1 MNASGT
7 ADRAIKAV
15 EGAPEL
21 VLPDRAGRLRAHPDP
36 VSLTSA
42 AFRRWLGLV
51 VLLTGSFVTSLDSF
65 IVFVAVPSIRTS
77 LGATFGETELIVAG
91 YTLTAAVG
99 LIVSGRLG
107 DTFGRRRMFMIGFGA
122 FTLASGLC
130 GIAQSPVAL
139 IVSRLIQGCAASV
152 LIPQVFALIR
162 VTFTDAKERAKAFG
176 WMGVT
181 IGVGAI
187 AGQIVGGLIIAADMW
202 HLAWRPIFLINL
214 PVGICALIG
223 APLLVAE
230 SVNDAKERL
239 DLVGALLSALGL
251 SLLLYP
257 LIEGREAGWP
267 IWSLSMMGAGVVVL
281 GVFGLHQRWK
291 TSQGAFPLL
300 NTDLFRDRGFTVGL
314 FLILL
319 FFGTIGP
326 LMLSFS
332 YLAQIGFARSPMTAA
347 LDFSPLAACF
357 TIASLLAGRRT
368 HHGARKLLAAGAVVV
383 AVGAL
388 AAYLVCSV
396 LASPT
401 PEYLILP
408 LMVLGVGQGMFMT
421 PVLNVVLSAI
431 PENHSGAASGV
442 LTTVQRAG
450 YALGVA
456 ALEVPFFTT
465 LDSAHIAGSS
475 QSAAYI
481 AAFAAVAVCI
491 LVTMI
496 LSLFCSRCFRLG
508 GARAG
513 RLGALGPGLQL
524 DLPCPGTTALAQNI
538 EIGQRD
544 HTWVVSVS

>member
-1 MNASGT
+1 MLIQS
-7 ADRAIKAV
+7 RKSS
-15 EGAPEL
+15 L
-21 VLPDRAGRLRAHPDP
+21 AHPQP
-36 VSLTSA
+36 VGLTPA
-42 AFRRWLGLV
+42 AFRRWLGLG
-51 VLLTGSFVTSLDSF
+51 VLLTGSFVASLDSF

-91 YTLTAAVG
+91 YGLMAAVG

-107 DTFGRRRMFMIGFGA
+107 DSFGRRRMFMIGFGA
-122 FTLASGLC
+122 FTIASGLC
-130 GIAQSPVAL
+130 GISQSPVAL
-139 IVSRLIQGCAASV
+139 IISRLIQGCAASV
-152 LIPQVFALIR
+152 LLPQVFALIR

-187 AGQIVGGLIIAADMW
+187 AGQIVGGLIIAADIW

-214 PVGICALIG
+214 PVGILALIG

-230 SVNDAKERL
+230 SVNDARERL
-239 DLVGALLSALGL
+239 DLVGAVLSALGL
-251 SLLLYP
+251 GLLLYP

-267 IWSLSMMGAGVVVL
+267 IWSLSMIGAGVVVL
-281 GVFGLHQRWK
+281 GAFGLHQRWK

-314 FLILL
+314 LLILL

-332 YLAQIGFARSPMTAA
+332 YLAQVGFARSPMTAA
-347 LDFSPLAACF
+347 LDFSPLAISF
-357 TIASLLAGRRT
+357 TIASLLAGRQT

-396 LASPT
+396 LTSPT
-401 PEYLILP
+401 PEGLILP
-408 LMVLGVGQGMFMT
+408 LIVLGVGQGMFMT

-456 ALEVPFFTT
+456 VLEVPFFTT
-465 LDSAHIAGSS
+465 LDGAKFAGSS
-475 QSAAYI
+475 QSGAYL
-481 AAFAAVAVCI
+481 AAFAAVSLCI
-491 LVTMI
+491 
-496 LSLFCSRCFRLG
+496 
-508 GARAG
+508 
-513 RLGALGPGLQL
+513 
-524 DLPCPGTTALAQNI
+524 
-538 EIGQRD
+538 
-544 HTWVVSVS
+544 VVAMAS

>member
-1 MNASGT
+1 MSLHDLSSG
-7 ADRAIKAV
+7 
-15 EGAPEL
+15 
-21 VLPDRAGRLRAHPDP
+21 GRLSAHRHPI
-36 VSLTSA
+36 SLTPTA
-42 AFRRWLGLV
+42 LRRWLGLG
-51 VLLTGSFVTSLDSF
+51 VLLIGSFVTSLDSF
-65 IVFVAVPSIRTS
+65 IVFVAVPSIRTT

-91 YTLTAAVG
+91 YALTAAVG

-107 DTFGRRRMFMIGFGA
+107 DRFGRRRMFIIGFGA

-139 IVSRLIQGCAASV
+139 IISRLIQGCAASV

-162 VTFTDAKERAKAFG
+162 VTFTDPKERATAFG

-181 IGVGAI
+181 IGAGAI
-187 AGQIVGGLIIAADMW
+187 AGQIVGGFIIAADIW

-214 PVGICALIG
+214 PVGVCALIG
-223 APLLVAE
+223 ASLLVKE
-230 SVNDAKERL
+230 SESDARERL
-239 DLVGALLSALGL
+239 DLVGAVLSALGL
-251 SLLLYP
+251 GLLLYP

-267 IWSLSMMGAGVVVL
+267 IWSMSMMGAGVVVL
-281 GVFGLHQRWK
+281 SVFGLHQRWK
-291 TSQGAFPLL
+291 TRHGAFPLL
-300 NTDLFRDRGFTVGL
+300 NTDLFHDQAFTVGL

-332 YLAQIGFARSPMTAA
+332 YLAQIGFSRSPVTAA
-347 LDFSPLAACF
+347 LDFSPLAVSF
-357 TIASLLAGRRT
+357 TIASLLAGKYS
-368 HHGARKLLAAGAVVV
+368 HFGARKILATGAVVV
-383 AVGAL
+383 TVGAL
-388 AAYLVCSV
+388 AAYLVCLV

-401 PEYLILP
+401 PEALILP
-408 LMVLGVGQGMFMT
+408 LIVLGIGQGMFMT

-465 LDSAHIAGSS
+465 LDGAKIAGSS
-475 QSAAYI
+475 QSAAYL

-496 LSLFCSRCFRLG
+496 VVLVLLALLPSG
-508 GARAG
+508 TGARALS
-513 RLGALGPGLQL
+513 R
-524 DLPCPGTTALAQNI
+524 
-538 EIGQRD
+538 
-544 HTWVVSVS
+544 

>member
-1 MNASGT
+1 MRLQDRLDAST
-7 ADRAIKAV
+7 ATLAWSGKSS
-15 EGAPEL
+15 L
-21 VLPDRAGRLRAHPDP
+21 VRPQP
-36 VSLTSA
+36 VGLTPA

-51 VLLTGSFVTSLDSF
+51 VLLTGSFVASLDSF

-77 LGATFGETELIVAG
+77 LGATFSETELIVAG
-91 YTLTAAVG
+91 YGLMAAVG
-99 LIVSGRLG
+99 LIISGRLG
-107 DTFGRRRMFMIGFGA
+107 DRFGRRRMFMIGFGA
-122 FTLASGLC
+122 FTIASGLC

-139 IVSRLIQGCAASV
+139 IISRFIQGCAASV
-152 LIPQVFALIR
+152 LLPQVFALIR
-162 VTFTDAKERAKAFG
+162 VTFTDAKERARAFG

-181 IGVGAI
+181 IGGGAI
-187 AGQIVGGLIIAADMW
+187 AGQIVGGLIIAADIW
-202 HLAWRPIFLINL
+202 HLGWRPIFLINL
-214 PVGICALIG
+214 PVGICALVG

-230 SVNDAKERL
+230 SVNDARERL
-239 DLVGALLSALGL
+239 DLVGAALSAVGLGL
-251 SLLLYP
+251 MLYP

-267 IWSLSMMGAGVVVL
+267 IWSLSMMGAGVAVL
-281 GVFGLHQRWK
+281 GAFGLHQRWK
-291 TSQGAFPLL
+291 TRQGAFPLL

-314 FLILL
+314 LLILL

-332 YLAQIGFARSPMTAA
+332 YLAQIGFARSPMTSA
-347 LDFSPLAACF
+347 LDFSPLAISF

-383 AVGAL
+383 AIGAL

-421 PVLNVVLSAI
+421 PVLNVVLSAM

-450 YALGVA
+450 SALGVA
-456 ALEVPFFTT
+456 VLEVPFFET
-465 LDSAHIAGSS
+465 LDSVHAAGSS
-475 QSAAYI
+475 QSAAYV

-491 LVTMI
+491 LVTMTSVLVL
-496 LSLFCSRCFRLG
+496 LSLFPSGRTAG
-508 GARAG
+508 GKKFLIQVRSSFSYVQTLRG
-513 RLGALGPGLQL
+513 WRRTL
-524 DLPCPGTTALAQNI
+524 
-538 EIGQRD
+538 E
-544 HTWVVSVS
+544 